1 MKKKSQKKVSLFYN
15 NHRDWFI
22 TMTASFV
29 ATVLGILV
37 TLGASILQQRN
48 AHKKQSE
55 LFMHDVLLDLTFRE
69 DNMRKDSI
77 FFAKVDSALSVL
89 DVAIDAH
96 SSLFMDT
103 IVFRYM
109 GRMAYYSPLGENN
122 LIENLFTTN
131 EAAFHLIDDYEL
143 TQKIRICYGIHSAYN
158 TQRKE
163 LADVTMHLLPEITL
177 MASLQVPKEQ
187 IMRKTDQM
195 AQYYEWMQRIWNTYT
210 LVDKRL
216 PQIHQQRLSIMETMD
231 ATEEDIESWKNNKH

>member
-29 ATVLGILV
+29 ATVLGIMV
-37 TLGASILQQRN
+37 TLGASIYQQRA

-69 DNMRKDSI
+69 NTMRKDSI
-77 FFAKVDSALSVL
+77 FFTKVDSALSVL

-109 GRMAYYSPLGENN
+109 GKMSYYSPLGENN

-143 TQKIRICYGIHSAYN
+143 TQKIRFCYGIHSAYN

-195 AQYYEWMQRIWNTYT
+195 AQYYEWMQRVWNTYT
-210 LVDKRL
+210 IVDKLL
-216 PQIHQQRLSIMETMD
+216 PQMHQRRLSIMETMEV
-231 ATEEDIESWKNNKH
+231 TEEDIESWKK

>member
-1 MKKKSQKKVSLFYN
+1 MKKESQKKVSLFYN

-89 DVAIDAH
+89 DVAIDDYAP
-96 SSLFMDT
+96 LFMDT
-103 IVFRYM
+103 IVYRYM
-109 GRMAYYSPLGENN
+109 GKMAYYSPLGENH

-143 TQKIRICYGIHSAYN
+143 TQKIRICYGVHSSYN

-163 LADVTMHLLPEITL
+163 LADVTMHLLPEIVL
-177 MASLQVPKEQ
+177 MVSLQVPDVE

-210 LVDKRL
+210 LVDKML
-216 PQIHQQRLSIMETMD
+216 PQIHAQRLSIMETMG
-231 ATEEDIESWKNNKH
+231 ATQEDIESWKNNKH